1 MQTTATQ
8 VVNNS
13 DAARHLGLSES
24 TLNKLRLT
32 GGGPIFI
39 KLGRRVLYDF
49 KDLEDWLGRHRR
61 SSTSDLGVSANDR

>member
-1 MQTTATQ
+1 MQTTANQ

-13 DAARHLGLSES
+13 GAAHHLGLSES

-39 KLGRRVLYDF
+39 KLGRRVLYDV

-61 SSTSDLGVSANDR
+61 SSTSDHGSSGHAR

>member
-1 MQTTATQ
+1 MQTTATK

-39 KLGRRVLYDF
+39 KLGRRILYDF
-49 KDLEDWLGRHRR
+49 KDLEDWLNRHRR
-61 SSTSDLGVSANDR
+61 TSTGDQGGSSGAR